1 MGKNVSKF
9 YYQSSL
15 MSSGRLIS
23 ELDWNLLDDNG
34 AGPKRVKTALPSEI
48 GLKPK
53 GIESFQYL
61 VHNDVQYLQGALK

>member
-1 MGKNVSKF
+1 MSNF

-23 ELDWNLLDDNG
+23 ELGWNILDDNE

-48 GLKPK
+48 GLR
-53 GIESFQYL
+53 G
-61 VHNDVQYLQGALK
+61 LKFSKIW